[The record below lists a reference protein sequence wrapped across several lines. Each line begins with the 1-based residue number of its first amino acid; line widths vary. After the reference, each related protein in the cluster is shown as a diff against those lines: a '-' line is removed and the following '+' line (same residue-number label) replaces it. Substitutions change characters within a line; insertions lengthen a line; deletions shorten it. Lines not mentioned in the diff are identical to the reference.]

1 MLILFIITPTL
12 GFLRNYIK
20 YKQCKLSLFLRTPI
34 IYFLI
39 MYFQLLL
46 GCRNIIY
53 KTLIYERWFFFI
65 FKTYKSII
73 NDDYHK
79 KKEKYKIKYNLKYND
94 NDN

>member
-1 MLILFIITPTL
+1 MWILFTITPIL

-34 IYFLI
+34 TYLFLFL
-39 MYFQLLL
+39 FQLLL
-46 GCRNIIY
+46 GCKNIIY

-65 FKTYKSII
+65 FKSCKSLI

-79 KKEKYKIKYNLKYND
+79 KKEKYKIKYNLKYN
-94 NDN
+94 

>member
-1 MLILFIITPTL
+1 MWILFTITPFL

-34 IYFLI
+34 TYLFLI
-39 MYFQLLL
+39 LFQLLL
-46 GCRNIIY
+46 GCKHIIY

-65 FKTYKSII
+65 FKSCKSLI

-94 NDN
+94 